1 MFLSTLFF
9 VLFRH
14 EETWL
19 NYFLK
24 VYRLLLSGCYF
35 ESENVFLENFFVKIK
50 IQITDIQFCFS
61 KNGKL
66 FKKSNQTGGAI
77 LFFFILLCHSIFA
90 KK

>member
-1 MFLSTLFF
+1 MFLSTLF

-35 ESENVFLENFFVKIK
+35 ESENVFWKTF
-50 IQITDIQFCFS
+50 
-61 KNGKL
+61 
-66 FKKSNQTGGAI
+66 
-77 LFFFILLCHSIFA
+77 LL
-90 KK
+90 K